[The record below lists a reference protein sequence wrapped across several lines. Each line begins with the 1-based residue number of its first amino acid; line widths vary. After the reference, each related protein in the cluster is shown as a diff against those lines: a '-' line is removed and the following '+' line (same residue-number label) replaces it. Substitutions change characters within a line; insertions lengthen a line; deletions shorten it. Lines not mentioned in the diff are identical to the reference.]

1 MGIGDWR
8 RFKSQRVSQARDP
21 QGMALPGYICY
32 LLSNYFNI
40 RANGEL
46 QVEWFKMHLLS
57 KSKSY
62 LDTSR
67 LPPLPPG
74 KSAIDVAADYLF
86 QLRRAMC
93 VQLKKYLGETV
104 FTCEEAN
111 IHYFLTVPAIWDE
124 TAKAATRTAA
134 VKAGFL
140 PFKDYNRLTLVAEPE
155 AAAMFSIKSGILNL
169 HIHDTVLVVDCG
181 GGTVDLI
188 AYKVED
194 KGSFELTECTTG
206 SGDCCGSTAVN
217 RNFSIVLRSRISK
230 MKLVEGSKIA
240 QKVHQKC
247 LQDFETRIKADFRN
261 NGNTWAI
268 DVGLDKDYPEAG
280 IVEGYM
286 MFSDEEILRCFKPV
300 AERVTE
306 LVRNQVIDI
315 LSGNRYLKVRSL
327 FHP

>member
-1 MGIGDWR
+1 
-8 RFKSQRVSQARDP
+8 
-21 QGMALPGYICY
+21 
-32 LLSNYFNI
+32 
-40 RANGEL
+40 
-46 QVEWFKMHLLS
+46 MHLLWRS
-57 KSKSY
+57 ESY
-62 LDTSR
+62 FDTSR

-93 VQLKKYLGETV
+93 VQLKKFLGETI
-104 FTCEEAN
+104 FTCEKTN

-124 TAKAATRTAA
+124 TAKAATRAAA
-134 VKAGFL
+134 VRAGFL
-140 PFKDYNRLTLVAEPE
+140 PFKDHSRLTLVAEPE
-155 AAAMFSIKSGILNL
+155 AAAMFSITSGILNL
-169 HIHDTVLVVDCG
+169 QIHDAVLVVDCG

-194 KGSFELTECTTG
+194 KDSFKLTECTAG

-217 RNFSIVLRSRISK
+217 RNFSILLRGRISK
-230 MKLVEGSKIA
+230 MKLHEGSRIA
-240 QKVHQKC
+240 SKVHMKC
-247 LQDFETRIKADFRN
+247 VHDFETRIKADFRN

-286 MFSDEEILRCFKPV
+286 MFTDGEILECFEPV
-300 AERVTE
+300 VERVTE

-315 LSGNRYLKVRSL
+315 LSENCRLQVWSSTPYCTNDSGRN
-327 FHP
+327 F

>member
-1 MGIGDWR
+1 
-8 RFKSQRVSQARDP
+8 
-21 QGMALPGYICY
+21 
-32 LLSNYFNI
+32 
-40 RANGEL
+40 
-46 QVEWFKMHLLS
+46 MHLLS
-57 KSKSY
+57 TSKNY

-74 KSAIDVAADYLF
+74 KSAVDVAADYLF
-86 QLRRAMC
+86 QLRRAMY
-93 VQLKKYLGETV
+93 VQLRKYLGETV

-111 IHYFLTVPAIWDE
+111 IHYYLTVPAIWDE

-140 PFKDYNRLTLVAEPE
+140 PFKDHNRLTLVAEPE
-155 AAAMFSIKSGILNL
+155 AAAMFCVKSGMLDL
-169 HIHDTVLVVDCG
+169 QIHDVVLVVDCG

-194 KGSFELTECTTG
+194 NDSFKLTECTAG

-217 RNFSIVLRSRISK
+217 RNFSIILHGRISK

-240 QKVHQKC
+240 QKVYQKC
-247 LQDFETRIKADFRN
+247 LQDFETRIKTDFRN
-261 NGNTWAI
+261 NGNVWAI

-280 IVEGYM
+280 ITEGYM
-286 MFSDEEILRCFKPV
+286 MFTDEEILRCFEPV
-300 AERVTE
+300 VERVTE

-315 LSGNRYLKVRSL
+315 LSENRHLQVRS
-327 FHP
+327 HCTHGSR